1 MRHLPQTFLDRPVTG
16 VNLVTGS
23 LADQI
28 AGGPTLLTFLR
39 HFG

>member
-1 MRHLPQTFLDRPVTG
+1 MRHLPQTFLERPVTG
-16 VNLVTGS
+16 VNLVAGT

-28 AGGPTLLTFLR
+28 AGKPTLLTFLR

>member
-1 MRHLPQTFLDRPVTG
+1 MRHLPQKFLDRPVDG
-16 VNLVTGS
+16 VNLVAGT

-28 AGGPTLLTFLR
+28 AGEPTLLTFLR

>member
-1 MRHLPQTFLDRPVTG
+1 MRHLPQNFLKRPVTG
-16 VNLVTGS
+16 VNLVAGT